1 MRRTILARG
10 AAALVATA
18 GIATLVFVGSTGAH
32 AEHESRA
39 LHITRVDG
47 SPVGTLFTDWV
58 MVPGDKVSTTV
69 LARRT
74 GHGASSLLITLGDL
88 DSNRDPASRTA
99 VEEDVVITA
108 TANGRQLQSSAAALM
123 KGDVA
128 LDLGRSEDRLVPI
141 DVTFELP
148 FSSDNPTQQQNL
160 NLSLVVTAADI
171 PVPAPSPTTPTT
183 PSPEPTTPAD
193 PADPADPGD
202 PADPAGPTNP
212 AVTVSPETPFT
223 AAQPGGLETVLPFL
237 PGTGASVRDVLIA
250 SAVLTTLGLLLLG
263 GRRKTHET
271 RKPG

>member
-1 MRRTILARG
+1 MRRTMLARG
-10 AAALVATA
+10 TAALAATVGIAALV
-18 GIATLVFVGSTGAH
+18 FVSSTGAH

-88 DSNRDPASRTA
+88 DNHRDSPARTA

-123 KGDVA
+123 KGDIA
-128 LDLGRSEDRLVPI
+128 LDLGRSEDPVVPI

-148 FSSDNPTQQQNL
+148 FSSDNATQQQNL

-171 PVPAPSPTTPTT
+171 PVST
-183 PSPEPTTPAD
+183 PEPTEPATPANPSTPAD
-193 PADPADPGD
+193 PATPTDPAA
-202 PADPAGPTNP
+202 PAVPANPAGNGSPTAP
-212 AVTVSPETPFT
+212 IA
-223 AAQPGGLETVLPFL
+223 AAQPDGLETVLPFL
-237 PGTGASVRDVLIA
+237 PGTGASVREVLIVA
-250 SAVLTTLGLLLLG
+250 AVFTTFGLLLLG
-263 GRRKTHET
+263 GRRKAHET

>member
-10 AAALVATA
+10 VAALVASV
-18 GIATLVFVGSTGAH
+18 GVATVLFVGSTGAH
-32 AEHESRA
+32 AEHENRA

-88 DSNRDPASRTA
+88 DDNRDKKSRTA

-108 TANGRQLQSSAAALM
+108 TANGRKLQSSAADLM

-128 LDLGRSEDRLVPI
+128 LDLGRSEDPVVPI

-148 FSSDNPTQQQNL
+148 FSSDNATQQQKL

-171 PVPAPSPTTPTT
+171 PVPTPGPTDPASPANPS
-183 PSPEPTTPAD
+183 TPAH
-193 PADPADPGD
+193 PHSPSV
-202 PADPAGPTNP
+202 PTGETLP
-212 AVTVSPETPFT
+212 VTAT
-223 AAQPGGLETVLPFL
+223 QPHGLETVLPFL
-237 PGTGASVRDVLIA
+237 PDTGASVREVLIGA
-250 SAVLTTLGLLLLG
+250 AVLTTFGLLLLG
-263 GRRKTHET
+263 GRRKAHQM